1 MRLYIGLIFMHL
13 TLAVVKYLKM
23 FVYPKL
29 NGSVPLFALLIVC
42 VNTFVMQ

>member
-1 MRLYIGLIFMHL
+1 MRLYIGLIVMHL

-29 NGSVPLFALLIVC
+29 NSLVPLFALLVVC
-42 VNTFVMQ
+42 VNTVVMQ